1 MENIMIEK
9 KRKQKPEA
17 VLLTLG
23 YYIARLAE
31 EIALNENSSQCDM
44 CVIGNCGSQVSGMT
58 CLNGISA
65 WLWQQA
71 EAFTDDSSERECA
84 YFSFLESLSASQLE
98 NVNRLMDNRFPHFK
112 LSVCGAQPII
122 DEWRARKGR
131 YLP

>member
-1 MENIMIEK
+1 MEKIMTEK
-9 KRKQKPEA
+9 KHKQKPEA
-17 VLLTLG
+17 VHVTLG
-23 YYIARLAE
+23 YFIARLAE

-71 EAFTDDSSERECA
+71 EAFADDASERECA
-84 YFSFLESLSASQLE
+84 YFSFLDSLAASQLE
-98 NVNRLMDNRFPHFK
+98 HADRLMDNRFPHFR
-112 LSVCGAQPII
+112 LSVCGAQAII

-131 YLP
+131 DLP